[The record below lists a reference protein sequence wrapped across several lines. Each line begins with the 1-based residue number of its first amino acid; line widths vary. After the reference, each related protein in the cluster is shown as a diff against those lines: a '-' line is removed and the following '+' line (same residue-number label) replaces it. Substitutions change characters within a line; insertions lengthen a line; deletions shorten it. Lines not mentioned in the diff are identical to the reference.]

1 MLQASLIVVGG
12 EATDHEIRLELP
24 ATIGRGREASVL
36 VQHSLVSRLHCE
48 LFERDGRLFVR
59 DLQSLNG
66 TYVNNFR
73 IAEEEP
79 LLPDQLLTL
88 GNITFRAKYAL
99 AEQPASSCPAAR
111 NGAHAGATHV
121 PGEPAASPIAQ
132 TVAARHASR
141 PERVATAA
149 DLARTVAQPSR
160 ENAASVFGVPDLG
173 LNPEKAVSAS
183 ALHDLPASGHA
194 VSFVG
199 GIEAAEAPPRRE
211 IDTDEIDLGQ
221 AAAVKADGVRPD
233 ESALLNFIRR
243 QPR

>member
-12 EATDHEIRLELP
+12 EATDHEIKLDLP
-24 ATIGRGREASVL
+24 ATIGRGREAGVQ
-36 VQHSLVSRLHCE
+36 VQHSLVSRIHCE

-73 IAEEEP
+73 IVDEEP

-88 GNITFRAKYAL
+88 GNITFRAKYQP
-99 AEQPASSCPAAR
+99 AEQPAVARPSAR
-111 NGAHAGATHV
+111 NGVHALPV
-121 PGEPAASPIAQ
+121 ERAASPIAR
-132 TVAARHASR
+132 TVAASR
-141 PERVATAA
+141 PSQPERAVSAA
-149 DLARTVAQPSR
+149 DLTRTVAHPAR
-160 ENAASVFGVPDLG
+160 EPAASVLSAPDLG
-173 LNPEKAVSAS
+173 LSPEKSISAS
-183 ALHDLPASGHA
+183 ALHDLPASGPA

-199 GIEAAEAPPRRE
+199 GIKAPEASPRQE

-221 AAAVKADGVRPD
+221 AAALKAESIQPND
-233 ESALLNFIRR
+233 SALLDFIRR